1 MIDNTKTLICFTN
14 EYCLDNIYLK
24 LSPECL
30 NFLKFLKERDILDN
44 NWEFENIKEIE
55 IYEF

>member
-1 MIDNTKTLICFTN
+1 MTDNIKTMFCFTN
-14 EYCLDNIYLK
+14 AYRPDHIYLK

-30 NFLKFLKERDILDN
+30 NLLKFLEEKDILN
-44 NWEFENIKEIE
+44 NDWEFENIKEIK